1 MSRNKR
7 EFSYES
13 LQDRHSIVKYLRAL
27 ADGFE
32 QGELS
37 FSDKNGEVSL
47 EPKGL
52 IGFEVRA
59 SKKSDRTRLTLHFRW
74 KHVDETPES
83 ETGPL
88 FITVGSE

>member
-1 MSRNKR
+1 MSRGKR
-7 EFSYES
+7 EFAYES
-13 LQDRHSIVKYLRAL
+13 LQDRSSIVKYLRAL

-32 QGELS
+32 RGELS
-37 FSDKNGEVSL
+37 FSDKSGEVTL

-59 SKKSDRTRLTLHFRW
+59 SKKSDRTRLTVNFRW
-74 KHVDETPES
+74 KNGEDATES